1 MVSYS
6 GSSGSTGK
14 GLGSGCVT
22 SGGLGGGFG
31 GESTRDRVSG
41 GEDCTGETSDCS
53 GRDWSVTAESE
64 VPSTSSGRRAGGRDR
79 VVRLGAVMAADGCL
93 QRSSL

>member
-6 GSSGSTGK
+6 RSSGRTGK
-14 GLGSGCVT
+14 GLGSGWVT

-31 GESTRDRVSG
+31 GKSTRDRVSG

-53 GRDWSVTAESE
+53 GKDWSVTAESE
-64 VPSTSSGRRAGGRDR
+64 VPSTGSGRRAGGRDL
-79 VVRLGAVMAADGCL
+79 VVREGAVTAAGGYL
-93 QRSSL
+93 Q